1 MSISSISK
9 HSLRKAPLSIAL
21 GALLFT
27 ACGGGVKT
35 IDVTTIKG
43 ANIDDLYIVDCLL
56 PGSVRT
62 LGRKLS
68 YIAPRR
74 VIKTSGSECGIRGG
88 EYVAYDRA
96 NYQTALKIWMPIA
109 KEGDPKAQ
117 SYVGEIYEKGLGTQ
131 PNYQKA
137 AIWYQKAANQGYS
150 RAKMSLGS
158 LYERGLGVS
167 RNNATALALYRDA
180 SGLTNQD
187 VEFVTPAQRQARVA
201 QNQQLTQT
209 KRDLQIAQGRI
220 GQLGQDVSELQAEA
234 KRLASLPPKVV
245 TKTIYNTRTVTV
257 NDPQQEQVIQ
267 NLAREINKLKKES
280 KQTKIKIVRIPQAAS
295 NDNNAQTSALL
306 AKNAQLEKE
315 LAKKEANIKRAEKK
329 MATLQAKTSRP
340 VKTSKPVAIASPK
353 KRLAKIKVKLEKK
366 KKELKKEEKKIARLR
381 SVNKSTSNNSNLS
394 GVNFGKYYALVIG
407 NDNYTNFSNLK
418 TPVSDAKSVASV
430 LRSQYGFKTSILKNA
445 SKRKMLSAFNTFVK
459 RLSPKDN
466 LLIYYAGHGQL
477 NGGGHWLP
485 SDAKE
490 SNKKSWIPNTQ
501 LTNFIDAMKAKHV
514 LVVADSCYSGT
525 LSQSSIPR
533 PLLNA
538 KRNRAWF
545 DAVSTTKVRVVMSSG
560 GVKPVLDSGSGN
572 HSVFANAFLGAL
584 RSGSPVMEGAGLYQ
598 ALRQQVKTASRARGN
613 TQNPIYAPI
622 KFAGH
627 QAGDFIFLKNGR
639 VASLDKQPQPK
650 NDDNTTPHFWAL
662 RELLSIFRA

>member
-1 MSISSISK
+1 
-9 HSLRKAPLSIAL
+9 
-21 GALLFT
+21 
-27 ACGGGVKT
+27 
-35 IDVTTIKG
+35 
-43 ANIDDLYIVDCLL
+43 
-56 PGSVRT
+56 
-62 LGRKLS
+62 
-68 YIAPRR
+68 
-74 VIKTSGSECGIRGG
+74 
-88 EYVAYDRA
+88 
-96 NYQTALKIWMPIA
+96 MPIA
-109 KEGDPKAQ
+109 QEGDPKAQ

-137 AIWYQKAANQGYS
+137 AIWYQKAADQGYS

-167 RNNATALALYRDA
+167 QNNVTALALYRDA
-180 SGLTNQD
+180 SGLTNQQ
-187 VEFVTPAQRQARVA
+187 VEFVTPALRQAREA
-201 QNQQLTQT
+201 QHQQLTQT

-234 KRLASLPPKVV
+234 KRLANLPPKVV
-245 TKTIYNTRTVTV
+245 TKTIYKTRTITV
-257 NDPQQEQVIQ
+257 NDPQQEQVIR
-267 NLAREINKLKKES
+267 NLAREINKLKQES
-280 KQTKIKIVRIPQAAS
+280 KQTKIQIVRLPQATS
-295 NDNNAQTSALL
+295 NDNNAQTRALL
-306 AKNAQLEKE
+306 AQNTRLEKE
-315 LAKKEANIKRAEKK
+315 LAQKESDIKRAEKK
-329 MATLQAKTSRP
+329 MATLQTKTSNP
-340 VKTSKPVAIASPK
+340 VVIASPK
-353 KRLAKIKVKLEKK
+353 KRLAKIKIKLEKK
-366 KKELKKEEKKIARLR
+366 KKELKKEEKKVARLR
-381 SVNKSTSNNSNLS
+381 SVNKSSSANSNLS
-394 GVNFGKYYALVIG
+394 GINFGNYYALVIG
-407 NDNYTNFSNLK
+407 NDNYANFSNLK

-430 LRSQYGFKTSILKNA
+430 LRSQYGFKTSVLKNA

-459 RLSPKDN
+459 RLSAQDN

-485 SDAKE
+485 SDAE
-490 SNKKSWIPNTQ
+490 TSNRKSWIPNTQ

-533 PLLNA
+533 PLLNS

-560 GVKPVLDSGSGN
+560 GIKPVLDSGNGN

-584 RSGSPVMEGAGLYQ
+584 RSGSSVMEGAGLYQ

-613 TQNPIYAPI
+613 TQNPVYAPI

-627 QAGDFIFLKNGR
+627 QAGDFIFLKGGR

-650 NDDNTTPHFWAL
+650 NNDNTTQHFWAL
-662 RELLSIFRA
+662 RELLSIFRV